1 MRTPITSADKVLDG
15 MIVLGLP
22 RSGTTLL
29 RRLLDAHPN
38 IACPGETHLLNAVAR
53 FLHKD
58 ELIEGASMG
67 VLQGLSFAGFDEVE
81 VLERLREFA
90 FSFSRAQAHRQGKSR
105 WAEKTALDV
114 FYLDEIEQVFSG
126 HVYQICVFR
135 HGLDVACSNMELAEK
150 NGGYIDEFHEY
161 IKRHKRPLLA
171 FCHAWVD
178 LTNQLMEFADRHME
192 TTTVYRYEDLVAEPE
207 ATLRALIEFVGE
219 PWDYDILRR
228 AMTES
233 DNLGF
238 GDWKTYSKQKIESS
252 SVSRWKNLSPAMIS
266 RAGEIINPT
275 LEKLGY
281 EPLPVEADRGL
292 EEVRRR
298 YELGLMSQ

>member
-1 MRTPITSADKVLDG
+1 MKASTTALLDG

-58 ELIEGASMG
+58 DLIEGASMG
-67 VLQGLSFAGFDEVE
+67 VLDGLGFAGFHEEE
-81 VLERLREFA
+81 VLERIREFA

-126 HVYQICVFR
+126 QVYQICVFR

-178 LTNQLMEFADRHME
+178 LTNQLMEFADRHVE

-207 ATLRALIEFVGE
+207 ETLRQVIEFVDE
-219 PWDYDILRR
+219 PWDESILER
-228 AMTES
+228 AMGS
-233 DNLGF
+233 NQNLGF
-238 GDWKTYSKQKIESS
+238 GDWKTYSKQKIEKS
-252 SVSRWKNLSPAMIS
+252 SVNRWKDLSPAMIS

-281 EPLPVEADRGL
+281 DLLPVHGDRESKEA
-292 EEVRRR
+292 RRR

>member
-1 MRTPITSADKVLDG
+1 MKTSSTPLLDG

-38 IACPGETHLLNAVAR
+38 IACPGETHLLNAAAR
-53 FLHKD
+53 FLHED
-58 ELIEGASMG
+58 DLIEGASMG
-67 VLQGLSFAGFDEVE
+67 VLDGLGFAGFPEEE
-81 VLERLREFA
+81 VLEQLREFT

-150 NGGYIDEFHEY
+150 NGGYIEEFHEY
-161 IKRHKRPLLA
+161 IKLHKRPLLA

-178 LTNQLMEFADRHME
+178 RSNQLMELADRHIE

-207 ATLRALIEFVGE
+207 ETLRQVIEFVDE
-219 PWDYDILRR
+219 PWDESILDR
-228 AMTES
+228 AMGS
-233 DNLGF
+233 NQNLGF
-238 GDWKTYSKQKIESS
+238 GDWKTYSKQKIENS
-252 SVSRWKNLSPAMIS
+252 SVNRWKDLSPAMIS

-281 EPLPVEADRGL
+281 DLLPVHSDRESDEA
-292 EEVRRR
+292 RRR